1 MRTQDGSG
9 GSGGR
14 MEKPIA
20 RAVTFFVSRIQIKHK
35 KIHLALGHTWHS
47 VILGTRSTWHS
58 VILGTRST
66 WHSVTLGTQSTW
78 HSVTWHSVHLAL
90 GPLGTRS
97 TWHSVTWHSVPTS
110 DDLRWKRAT
119 SKTKRTCTLLEG
131 TRRWTYSAL
140 WYFLQSIP
148 LIPIFLAESELHNPT
163 QSKSDPPRNMD

>member
-1 MRTQDGSG
+1 MKYTHRVRRNTSIHEIYTYRAQTQGAEASMRTQDGSG

-110 DDLRWKRAT
+110 STMLST
-119 SKTKRTCTLLEG
+119 
-131 TRRWTYSAL
+131 
-140 WYFLQSIP
+140 
-148 LIPIFLAESELHNPT
+148 
-163 QSKSDPPRNMD
+163 

>member
-66 WHSVTLGTQSTW
+66 WHSVT
-78 HSVTWHSVHLAL
+78 WHSVHLAL

-97 TWHSVTWHSVPTS
+97 
-110 DDLRWKRAT
+110 L
-119 SKTKRTCTLLEG
+119 G
-131 TRRWTYSAL
+131 
-140 WYFLQSIP
+140 
-148 LIPIFLAESELHNPT
+148 T
-163 QSKSDPPRNMD
+163 QSQHLGRGGGAGKYSPHPYRIGLE